1 MADEPREPAI
11 EVDAIRW
18 ERVQLIVEAR
28 VPAGVTLDLSSLD
41 LVPDAAGG
49 EAVPPTRATIDGDR
63 LTARFNVLVG
73 PGLEPLGAGRWTLR
87 TAVVP
92 APSLP
97 TARPEPG
104 SFTLTNGSYS
114 MAPAVDATART
125 LMPAA

>member
-49 EAVPPTRATIDGDR
+49 EAMPPTRATIDGGR
-63 LTARFNVLVG
+63 LTARFSVLVG

-87 TAVVP
+87 TPVVP
-92 APSLP
+92 GPSLP
-97 TARPEPG
+97 TAHPSRARSPSRMGP
-104 SFTLTNGSYS
+104 
-114 MAPAVDATART
+114 TA
-125 LMPAA
+125 